1 MEVIE
6 AIRTRRS
13 IRSYVQKP
21 LESRHK
27 DILLE
32 AARLAPSGANR
43 QPWQIVVVTNEQ
55 TLKEL
60 VPVCKNQDFVGQCS
74 MFLVGVDDP
83 NQKWS
88 RVDLSIA
95 LDHVSLAAEELGLG
109 TCWIGAFD
117 QAKMAKLLGIPSDR
131 IITVCMT
138 VGYPAEEPAARS
150 RKSNEEL
157 FYRERYGNS

>member
-1 MEVIE
+1 VDVIE

-21 LESRHK
+21 LESRHR

-43 QPWQIVVVTNEQ
+43 QPWQIIMVTNEQ
-55 TLKEL
+55 TMKDL
-60 VPVCKNQDFVGQCS
+60 VPICKNQDFVGQCS

-95 LDHVSLAAEELGLG
+95 MDHLALTAQELGLG

-117 QAKMAKLLGIPSDR
+117 QAKLAKLLGVPADR
-131 IITVCMT
+131 VITVCMT

-157 FYRERYGNS
+157 FFRERYGNS

>member
-1 MEVIE
+1 MDVIE

-43 QPWQIVVVTNEQ
+43 QPWQIIMVTNEQ
-55 TLKEL
+55 TMKDL
-60 VPVCKNQDFVGQCS
+60 VPICKNQDFVGQCS

-95 LDHVSLAAEELGLG
+95 MDHLALTAQELGLG

-117 QAKMAKLLGIPSDR
+117 QAKLAKLLGVPADR
-131 IITVCMT
+131 VITVCMT

-157 FYRERYGNS
+157 FFRERYGNS